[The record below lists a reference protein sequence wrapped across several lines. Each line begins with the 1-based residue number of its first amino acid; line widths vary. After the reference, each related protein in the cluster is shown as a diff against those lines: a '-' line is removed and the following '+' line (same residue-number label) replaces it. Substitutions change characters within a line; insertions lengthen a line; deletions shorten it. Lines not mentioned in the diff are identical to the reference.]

1 MGTLKETTLA
11 LWQLLTGGIM
21 NKLFTLIEQ
30 SSDAAFVTDS
40 KQQVIFWNQ
49 TAEQQTGY
57 SAAEAVGQTC
67 WQLLRGQTSQG
78 VPLCGVNCPVFLQ
91 ARSGRSS
98 ANLDMAIMSKSG
110 LRMPLN
116 FSSILVQEAQWPNG
130 EPFLIHLIRPLS
142 QPESQFGTLRLYLL
156 GPLRVQ
162 RVDGTFA
169 SGDHWPDVEVRA
181 LLLLLAQ
188 ARPSAIHEE
197 GLATLLWPTMPGS
210 IAQLALETAVAQLCL
225 ILQPDL
231 ETPDKSTHLLYTNHS
246 YRLNPAVP
254 LWRDVDYVSSQ
265 LEQARLEP
273 NPQRARTLL
282 KEAQMLFRG
291 DYLADLRETAVW
303 STAQHLHAQTLHLTI
318 LELMGDLMRQNEP
331 LEAKKL
337 YLSALMIDPECQS
350 AYEKLVQLALPHSST
365 AEALKACQRLAA
377 TLRNQL
383 DAMQDEELRQ
393 LLSSR

>member
-1 MGTLKETTLA
+1 M
-11 LWQLLTGGIM
+11 GGIM
-21 NKLFTLIEQ
+21 NKLFTLFER
-30 SSDAAFVTDS
+30 SSDAAFVTNS
-40 KQQVIFWNQ
+40 RQRIIFWNQ
-49 TAEQQTGY
+49 AAEQQTGY
-57 SAAEAVGQTC
+57 SAVEAVGQPC

-78 VPLCGVNCPVFLQ
+78 VPFCGANCPVFLR
-91 ARSGRSS
+91 ARSGKSS
-98 ANLDMAIMSKSG
+98 ANQDMAIISKSG
-110 LRMPLN
+110 LRVPLN
-116 FSSILVQEAQWPNG
+116 FSTILVQGAQWPNG
-130 EPFLIHLIRPLS
+130 TPFLIHLIRPLP

-169 SGDHWPDVEVRA
+169 SGSHWSDVEVRE

-197 GLATLLWPTMPGS
+197 ELAALLWPTAPGS
-210 IAQLALETAVAQLCL
+210 IARLALETAVAQLRL

-231 ETPDKSTHLLYTNHS
+231 ETPDQSTHILYTNHS
-246 YRLNPAVP
+246 YQFNPAVP
-254 LWRDVDYVSSQ
+254 LWRDIDYVSNQ

-303 STAQHLHAQTLHLTI
+303 SATQHHHAQTLHLNI
-318 LELMGDLMRQNEP
+318 LELMGDLLRSEQP

-337 YLSALMIDPECQS
+337 YLSALMIDPEHHS
-350 AYEKLVQLALPHSST
+350 AYQKLVQLALPHNSA

-377 TLRNQL
+377 TLHNQL
-383 DAMQDEELRQ
+383 EAMQDEELRQ
-393 LLSSR
+393 LLAST